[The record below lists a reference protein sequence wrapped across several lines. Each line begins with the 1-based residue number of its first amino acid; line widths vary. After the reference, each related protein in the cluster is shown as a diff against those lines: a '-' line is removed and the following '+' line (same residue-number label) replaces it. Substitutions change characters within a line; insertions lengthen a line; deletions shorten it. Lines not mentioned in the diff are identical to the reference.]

1 MWGVFSS
8 FKLGFKF
15 VSVVINVNTLLRTFQ
30 PSRELCDKRIVLFQE
45 WFIEL
50 SADKKDLFSL
60 SFTARPF
67 SATITVQVYHVTP
80 AFINHRKDSFLVKSA
95 ELKRTFMQKK
105 KTNPPTPKPTHF
117 THILPLSQNR
127 ADPNQSRK
135 TSGGPQCKTD
145 EEDKHIRCRT
155 GLQEE
160 VSLNSSAVV

>member
-1 MWGVFSS
+1 MINGSS
-8 FKLGFKF
+8 
-15 VSVVINVNTLLRTFQ
+15 S
-30 PSRELCDKRIVLFQE
+30 
-45 WFIEL
+45 FIEL

-60 SFTARPF
+60 SFTTRPF
-67 SATITVQVYHVTP
+67 SATITVQVYHVKP

-105 KTNPPTPKPTHF
+105 TNPPTPKPRDC

-127 ADPNQSRK
+127 ADPNRSRK

-145 EEDKHIRCRT
+145 EEDKHIRRRT

>member
-30 PSRELCDKRIVLFQE
+30 PSGELCDKRIVLFQE

-105 KTNPPTPKPTHF
+105 KLTHPPRNP
-117 THILPLSQNR
+117 HISHIYYPSHRTELTLTKAERQV
-127 ADPNQSRK
+127 
-135 TSGGPQCKTD
+135 GGPSAKLM
-145 EEDKHIRCRT
+145 KRT
-155 GLQEE
+155 STSDAAQ
-160 VSLNSSAVV
+160 VFRRKFH